1 MLTLYKIRP
10 FIPNLKRMFIGMTL
24 LARSLTFFTFTLMVI
39 TTLAF
44 TTDVSAADNNAK
56 LFKKVNYEV
65 PKRTEGDGTYDR
77 LVIRGGYV
85 IDGTGAPP
93 YGPTDIVVEQNRITE
108 IKVVGFPGLP
118 IESSNRPE
126 KGTREIDAHG
136 KYILPGFIDSHAHIH
151 NVKNGQKVSP
161 EYIFKLWLGHGITT
175 IREVYDGE
183 GEDRTLALKKLSQNN
198 AITAP
203 RISVFPYFGSVK
215 DPITTPKKARKRV
228 QSLKNKGADGIKF
241 MGAKEDIMSAAL
253 NEAEKLGLDTT
264 MHHAQLDVVHANVL
278 DTSALG
284 LDCMEHWYG
293 LPEALFE
300 DKVIQNY
307 PTDYIYNNEQDRF
320 GQAGRLWKQAAKP
333 GSERWNYVMDT
344 LLERNFC
351 LSPTFAIY
359 LASRDLMRAYSAEW
373 HYHYTMPNLW
383 NFYRANR
390 AEHGAYFFNWT
401 TEDEVEWKNNF
412 KLWMQ
417 FVNEYKN
424 KGGRVVAGSDTGYIY
439 SLYGFGYIQE
449 LELLQE
455 AGFHPLEVIRAA
467 TKEGSKVLKMADD
480 IGTLHVGKKADIIIV
495 DENPI
500 HNLKSLYGTGVP
512 KLNDK
517 TNTVER
523 VGGVRWTIKD
533 GIVYDA
539 KKLLVDVREMVLEQ
553 KKQQGI
559 NPDIPM
565 TVETPKA
572 L

>member
-1 MLTLYKIRP
+1 MIYLQR
-10 FIPNLKRMFIGMTL
+10 L
-24 LARSLTFFTFTLMVI
+24 LAIGVL
-39 TTLAF
+39 TTLSLSLQSNAL
-44 TTDVSAADNNAK
+44 AASSDAK
-56 LFKKVNYEV
+56 LFKQLKNEV
-65 PKRTEGDGTYDR
+65 PQRTEGEGSYDR

-93 YGPTDIVVEQNRITE
+93 YGPADIVVEKNRITE

-118 IESSNRPE
+118 IKDENRPA
-126 KGTREIDAHG
+126 KGNREIDAHG
-136 KYILPGFIDSHAHIH
+136 KYILPGLIDAHSHIH
-151 NVKNGQKVSP
+151 SLEHSQEVSP
-161 EYIFKLWLGHGITT
+161 EYIFKLWLGHGVTT
-175 IREVYDGE
+175 VREVYE
-183 GEDRTLALKKLSQNN
+183 EKGEDRTLALKELSKSN

-203 RISVFPYFGSVK
+203 RISVFPYFGAV
-215 DPITTPKKARKRV
+215 DEPITTPEKARKRV
-228 QSLKNKGADGIKF
+228 RALKKKGADGIKF
-241 MGAKEDIMSAAL
+241 MGAKEDIMAAAL
-253 NEAEKLGLDTT
+253 NEAEKVGLDTT

-278 DTSALG
+278 DTSAMG

-351 LSPTFAIY
+351 LSPTFTIY
-359 LASRDLMRAYSAEW
+359 LASRDLMRAYTAEW
-373 HYHYTMPNLW
+373 HYQYTMPSLW

-412 KLWMQ
+412 SLWMQ

-424 KGGRVVAGSDTGYIY
+424 KGGTVVAGSDTGYIY

-449 LELLQE
+449 LETLQE
-455 AGFHPLEVIRAA
+455 AGFHPLEVIRSA
-467 TKEGSKVLKMADD
+467 TKEGAKVLSMADD

-512 KLNDK
+512 KLNDQ

-533 GIVYDA
+533 GIVFDA
-539 KKLLVDVREMVLEQ
+539 KKLLADVREMVIVE
-553 KKQQGI
+553 KKKLGMDP
-559 NPDIPM
+559 NIPM
-565 TVETPKA
+565 TVETPKK
-572 L
+572 

>member
-1 MLTLYKIRP
+1 MVLLSKTSAPFSLKVVTATLI
-10 FIPNLKRMFIGMTL
+10 L
-24 LARSLTFFTFTLMVI
+24 SLSGYVFGTI
-39 TTLAF
+39 
-44 TTDVSAADNNAK
+44 NNDQ
-56 LFKKVNYEV
+56 LFKQVNNEV
-65 PKRTEGDGTYDR
+65 PKRSEGEGNFDR
-77 LVIRGGYV
+77 LVIRGGYI

-93 YGPTDIVVEQNRITE
+93 YGPADIVVEQNRITQ

-118 IESSNRPE
+118 IEENNRPQ

-136 KYILPGFIDSHAHIH
+136 KYILPGFIDSHSHIH
-151 NVKNGQKVSP
+151 NIHSGQKVSP
-161 EYIFKLWLGHGITT
+161 EYIFKLWLGHGVTT
-175 IREVYDGE
+175 VREVYDDE
-183 GEDRTLALKKLSQNN
+183 GEDRTIALKKLSKNN

-203 RISVFPYFGSVK
+203 RISVFPFFGAVK
-215 DPITTPKKARKRV
+215 DPITTPEKARERV
-228 QSLKNKGADGIKF
+228 KSLKNKGADGIKF
-241 MGAKEDIMSAAL
+241 MGAKEDILAAAL
-253 NEAEKLGLDTT
+253 DEAEKLGLDTT

-278 DTSALG
+278 DTSAMG

-320 GQAGRLWKQAAKP
+320 SQAGRLWKQAANP
-333 GSERWNYVMDT
+333 GSERWHYVMDT
-344 LLERNFC
+344 LIERNFC
-351 LSPTFAIY
+351 LSPTFTIY
-359 LASRDLMRAYSAEW
+359 LASRDLMRAYTAEW
-373 HYHYTMPNLW
+373 HYQYTMPNLW
-383 NFYRANR
+383 KFYRANR

-424 KGGRVVAGSDTGYIY
+424 KGGTVVAGSDTGYIY

-467 TKEGSKVLKMADD
+467 TKEGSKVLNMSDD

-539 KKLLVDVREMVLEQ
+539 KKLLADVRLMVLEQ

-565 TVETPKA
+565 TVETPQNSR
-572 L
+572 